1 MSQTNA
7 FFEYSADDAKLAIAV
22 ADLREA
28 TARTPLWSRLSW
40 IDIRNRYKRSVIG
53 PFWVTISMAVM
64 IAALGTIYSQ
74 LFGMAIRDYVPFIA
88 CGFLIWNFIAGV
100 LNAAGRTF
108 IEMEGIMKQIPL
120 PVSFYALRSVST
132 EAILFGHNFLVYLAV
147 AALFQIPLGWG
158 ALLALP
164 AFILI
169 VLNAVWVV
177 IVLGILCLRF
187 RDVIPIV
194 ANLTQI
200 AFLVTPVIWAAELV
214 KNRRMI
220 VDANPFFHL
229 VEILRA
235 PLLGKPID
243 PTNWLVVGGMAV
255 VGWIIAFLSIGYTKR
270 RMPYWL

>member
-7 FFEYSADDAKLAIAV
+7 FFEYSADDPKLGVAV

-28 TARTPLWSRLSW
+28 ASRTPLWSRLSW

-74 LFGMAIRDYVPFIA
+74 LFGMAIQEYVPFIA

-147 AALFQIPLGWG
+147 AALFQIPLGWET
-158 ALLALP
+158 LLALP
-164 AFILI
+164 AFALI

-235 PLLGKPID
+235 PLLGKSID
-243 PTNWLVVGGMAV
+243 PVNWMVVGSMAV
-255 VGWIIAFLSIGYTKR
+255 VGWIVAFLCIGYTKR

>member
-7 FFEYSADDAKLAIAV
+7 FFEYSADDPKLGVAV

-28 TARTPLWSRLSW
+28 ASRTPLWSRLSW

-74 LFGMAIRDYVPFIA
+74 LFGMAIQEYVPFIA

-147 AALFQIPLGWG
+147 AALFQIPLGWET
-158 ALLALP
+158 LLALP
-164 AFILI
+164 AFALI

-235 PLLGKPID
+235 PLLGKSID
-243 PTNWLVVGGMAV
+243 PVNWMVVGSMAI
-255 VGWIIAFLSIGYTKR
+255 VGWIVAFLCIGYTKR

>member
-7 FFEYSADDAKLAIAV
+7 FFEYSADDPKLGVAV

-28 TARTPLWSRLSW
+28 ASRTPLWSRLSW

-74 LFGMAIRDYVPFIA
+74 LFGMAIQEYVPFIA

-147 AALFQIPLGWG
+147 AALFQIPLGWET
-158 ALLALP
+158 LLALP
-164 AFILI
+164 AFALI

-243 PTNWLVVGGMAV
+243 PVNWMVVGSMAV
-255 VGWIIAFLSIGYTKR
+255 VGWIIAFLCIGYTKR

>member
-1 MSQTNA
+1 MPQSNA
-7 FFEYSADDAKLAIAV
+7 IFEYSADDPKLAIAV

-28 TARTPLWSRLSW
+28 AARTPLWSRLSW

-177 IVLGILCLRF
+177 IVLGVVCLRF

-243 PTNWLVVGGMAV
+243 PTNWLVVGGMAI

>member
-7 FFEYSADDAKLAIAV
+7 FFEYSADDPKLGVAV

-28 TARTPLWSRLSW
+28 ASRTPLWSRLSW

-74 LFGMAIRDYVPFIA
+74 LFGMAIQEYVPFIA

-147 AALFQIPLGWG
+147 AALFQIPLGWET
-158 ALLALP
+158 LLALP
-164 AFILI
+164 AFALI

-243 PTNWLVVGGMAV
+243 PANWMVVGSMAI
-255 VGWIIAFLSIGYTKR
+255 VGWVVAFLCIGYTKR

>member
-7 FFEYSADDAKLAIAV
+7 FFEYSADDPKLGVAV

-28 TARTPLWSRLSW
+28 ASRTPLWSRLSW

-74 LFGMAIRDYVPFIA
+74 LFGMAIQEYVPFIA

-147 AALFQIPLGWG
+147 AALFQIPLGWET
-158 ALLALP
+158 LLALP
-164 AFILI
+164 AFALI

-243 PTNWLVVGGMAV
+243 PVNWMVVGSMAI
-255 VGWIIAFLSIGYTKR
+255 VGWIIAFLCIGYTKR

>member
-7 FFEYSADDAKLAIAV
+7 FFEYSADDPKLGVAV

-28 TARTPLWSRLSW
+28 ASRTPLWSRLSW

-74 LFGMAIRDYVPFIA
+74 LFGMAIQEYVPFIA

-158 ALLALP
+158 TLLALP
-164 AFILI
+164 AFALI

-243 PTNWLVVGGMAV
+243 PVNWMVVGSMAI
-255 VGWIIAFLSIGYTKR
+255 VGWIIAFLCIGYTKR

>member
-7 FFEYSADDAKLAIAV
+7 FFEYSADDPKLGVAV

-28 TARTPLWSRLSW
+28 ASRTPLWSRLSW

-74 LFGMAIRDYVPFIA
+74 LFGMAIQEYVPFIA

-147 AALFQIPLGWG
+147 AALFQIPLGWET
-158 ALLALP
+158 LLALP
-164 AFILI
+164 AFALI

-243 PTNWLVVGGMAV
+243 PVNWMVVGSMAV
-255 VGWIIAFLSIGYTKR
+255 VGWIVAFLCIGYTKR